1 MNCGKTISETNV
13 YLKDRLEFLEDC
25 ITALQYSFSSIK
37 NIRMVV
43 AQVIGLCIGLGR
55 DTNVEDVIKN
65 WEAEFT
71 NESDKHRQSL
81 NLLLKLLSHPR
92 SEIQSEAYSQ
102 LSMALD
108 GNLMLS
114 ANTAIGAPKLMWKM
128 LFCVA
133 LNPEVLYEAFAHG
146 MMSKIDLVQTFAI
159 GFVRNVIVS
168 AMKRPSGHSSDGP
181 FQVYLRVAYHDCR
194 TDGDDASEYS
204 GVNNIHS
211 TLPEVRLYLVSSQ
224 QSKINR

>member
-1 MNCGKTISETNV
+1 MKMFVYNERLSSSQPDILEVMLPIIKVLDPVTFQEHLHGRKVVGIINRMKTTLEIDEGVLESLYHSDGSSAKKDDMSQLVDAMNCGKTISETNV
-13 YLKDRLEFLEDC
+13 YLNDRLEFLEDC
-25 ITALQYSFSSIK
+25 ITALQYSFSNTK

-128 LFCVA
+128 LFA
-133 LNPEVLYEAFAHG
+133 LH
-146 MMSKIDLVQTFAI
+146 
-159 GFVRNVIVS
+159 
-168 AMKRPSGHSSDGP
+168 
-181 FQVYLRVAYHDCR
+181 
-194 TDGDDASEYS
+194 
-204 GVNNIHS
+204 
-211 TLPEVRLYLVSSQ
+211 
-224 QSKINR
+224 